1 MLLRKEACKI
11 GEVISGNKKKAY
23 LKREEKHEARD
34 NKMRVLKRR
43 LKQRTPQMSYPS
55 IFQFPGATGTNV
67 TVML

>member
-11 GEVISGNKKKAY
+11 GEVISGNKKEAY
-23 LKREEKHEARD
+23 LKREESMKERD

-43 LKQRTPQMSYPS
+43 LKLRIPQMSYPS
-55 IFQFPGATGTNV
+55 IFQFLGATGTNV